1 MIVLLRVFEAFSGY
15 GSQSL
20 ALERLGIEHKV
31 VGISEIDENAIKAY
45 YALHSKNIKNFGDIS
60 QINPAD
66 LPKFDLFTYSFPCFV
81 GDTLILTDK
90 GYKEIKDIVVGDNVL
105 THNNQYKPVLKSM
118 MTGKKEI
125 YKIKGMAFDEL
136 NCTENHKFYIRERY
150 RKYARKEDG
159 KPTQIR
165 LFTEPKWVECKELTK
180 DMFLGV
186 AINQKEILPNW
197 SGITFHWHDGRK
209 DRHKNQIS
217 PLLNKYDFWWIVGR
231 YLGDGWFRH
240 SNGIIICGPK
250 EEIPEIEE
258 KLNKCGFNYSIA
270 KERTVDKIHIPLKEL
285 ELFLQPF
292 GKGASNKCV
301 PGFVF
306 DLPVEQLKGFVDG
319 YISADGYIN
328 KNNFYIASSVSREL
342 IYGIAQCIAK
352 VYKKPYSIYHNV
364 RKNYCIIE
372 GRKCNQ
378 KESWQVKFKKDF
390 RKQDKSFYENGYI
403 WFPINSIENTFQ
415 IQNVYDIEVA
425 NDHSF
430 TANGSI
436 VHNCTD
442 ISLTGKLEGLE
453 RGKTRSGLLYECE
466 KIIEYCRPK
475 YLLMENVKSLV
486 GSRFKCKFD
495 EWLKYLESLGYKNQ
509 WFILNARDF
518 DVPQNRER
526 VFCVSILGEQ
536 PCLMFPKLC
545 CVHSLF
551 DYLEHSVDEKYIKE
565 FRKDLVDVF
574 SNGAYRGRYDENGK
588 IFQKL
593 ELRSDCVSNTITS
606 VPKDNVV
613 VINGV
618 VRYLTE
624 RECGR
629 LMGLTDNEI
638 FKIFES
644 GISKSKLYKLFG
656 NSIVIPCLMGIFDS
670 LFNQ

>member
-1 MIVLLRVFEAFSGY
+1 MLRVFEAFSGY

-45 YALHSKNIKNFGDIS
+45 YALHTKSIKNYGDIS
-60 QINPAD
+60 QISPKD
-66 LPKFDLFTYSFPCFV
+66 LPKFDLFTYSFPC
-81 GDTLILTDK
+81 
-90 GYKEIKDIVVGDNVL
+90 
-105 THNNQYKPVLKSM
+105 Q
-118 MTGKKEI
+118 
-125 YKIKGMAFDEL
+125 
-136 NCTENHKFYIRERY
+136 
-150 RKYARKEDG
+150 
-159 KPTQIR
+159 
-165 LFTEPKWVECKELTK
+165 
-180 DMFLGV
+180 
-186 AINQKEILPNW
+186 
-197 SGITFHWHDGRK
+197 
-209 DRHKNQIS
+209 
-217 PLLNKYDFWWIVGR
+217 
-231 YLGDGWFRH
+231 
-240 SNGIIICGPK
+240 
-250 EEIPEIEE
+250 
-258 KLNKCGFNYSIA
+258 
-270 KERTVDKIHIPLKEL
+270 
-285 ELFLQPF
+285 
-292 GKGASNKCV
+292 
-301 PGFVF
+301 
-306 DLPVEQLKGFVDG
+306 
-319 YISADGYIN
+319 
-328 KNNFYIASSVSREL
+328 
-342 IYGIAQCIAK
+342 
-352 VYKKPYSIYHNV
+352 
-364 RKNYCIIE
+364 
-372 GRKCNQ
+372 
-378 KESWQVKFKKDF
+378 
-390 RKQDKSFYENGYI
+390 
-403 WFPINSIENTFQ
+403 
-415 IQNVYDIEVA
+415 
-425 NDHSF
+425 
-430 TANGSI
+430 
-436 VHNCTD
+436 
-442 ISLTGKLEGLE
+442 SLSLSGKLEGLE

-486 GSRFKCKFD
+486 GNKFKGKFD

-593 ELRSDCVSNTITS
+593 ELRNDGVSNTITT
-606 VPKDNVV
+606 VAKDNVV

-656 NSIVIPCLMGIFDS
+656 NSIVIPCLMGIFKAWFID
-670 LFNQ
+670 